1 MEEKIVKLGV
11 VGLGRGLDVVKE
23 VVGADGVQVAAIC
36 DRNPEKLE
44 NAKKV
49 FSDLGVT
56 ELMSFDNF
64 EDFIASDIDAV
75 FIATDAI
82 YHVPYVTKAMD
93 AGKHVISEIPAVNS
107 LEEAKQ
113 LKAAVK
119 AHPELKYM
127 SAENCCYWEFI

>member
-1 MEEKIVKLGV
+1 MADKRTVKLGV

-23 VVGADGVQVAAIC
+23 VVGAEGVKIAAIC
-36 DRNPEKLE
+36 DHNEEKLK
-44 NAKKV
+44 NAIKV

-56 ELMSFDNF
+56 ELLSFDNF
-64 EDFIASDIDAV
+64 EDFIAADFDAV

-82 YHVPYVTKAMD
+82 YHVPYVIKAMD

-107 LEEAKQ
+107 LEEAKA

-119 AHPELKYM
+119 SHPELKYM
-127 SAENCCYWEFI
+127 SAENCC